1 MVDEVI
7 AIKYVAVNVVKD
19 ADGAGVF
26 SFVFHLRTSAGAT
39 FSLGARYSV
48 LRRLSFVIATEQAD
62 ASASL
67 PTFPPKHSLRRQTPE
82 FLLARGR
89 ALEAYLGAVLG
100 DSRLSVMPAVRQL
113 LRAAEPY
120 RPSDAMRSTALSRSS
135 SLSGPELRSWQS
147 QSPRRN
153 GPSDPGA
160 ALSSSRVT
168 AVDVALHPVVALIL
182 TCTLGALME
191 QVSLCMGCC
200 ALGLAAGR
208 ILRAFSGVT
217 TGTIA
222 SSDTSAQS
230 ASSAA
235 AEPITPGNEG
245 RDSRGSVSTPSALE
259 EKIVNE
265 ALRGHRLYSNA
276 VAAIHANDAA
286 SGWKFHERKQDVDVW
301 LNQRPD
307 GTLWCLGEGII
318 NKTPNELVLVM
329 EDDSNSPTL
338 DKLYVSKKLLKV
350 LPTELLK
357 DLEDGWEPMKLELSQ
372 RLFKSPAWPVA
383 PRDIVTVR
391 LQARRTSDGTMR
403 TIERSIDIP
412 GVDSPSGYTR
422 GTLMVGGYE
431 FTPTVAFSPSGSPS
445 KVRYINM
452 FNPNGGVP
460 QSIVKRTVP
469 GRALAVSLLRSCA
482 G

>member
-1 MVDEVI
+1 MH
-7 AIKYVAVNVVKD
+7 
-19 ADGAGVF
+19 G
-26 SFVFHLRTSAGAT
+26 
-39 FSLGARYSV
+39 
-48 LRRLSFVIATEQAD
+48 
-62 ASASL
+62 
-67 PTFPPKHSLRRQTPE
+67 
-82 FLLARGR
+82 
-89 ALEAYLGAVLG
+89 
-100 DSRLSVMPAVRQL
+100 L
-113 LRAAEPY
+113 LRP
-120 RPSDAMRSTALSRSS
+120 RPC
-135 SLSGPELRSWQS
+135 G
-147 QSPRRN
+147 
-153 GPSDPGA
+153 GA
-160 ALSSSRVT
+160 
-168 AVDVALHPVVALIL
+168 HPA
-182 TCTLGALME
+182 
-191 QVSLCMGCC
+191 
-200 ALGLAAGR
+200 R
-208 ILRAFSGVT
+208 ILRCHHRHHSLFRYIG
-217 TGTIA
+217 
-222 SSDTSAQS
+222 QS

-245 RDSRGSVSTPSALE
+245 RDSRGSMSTPSTLE

-286 SGWKFHERKQDVDVW
+286 SGWISSVNGTSMYG
-301 LNQRPD
+301 NQRPD

-460 QSIVKRTVP
+460 QSIVKITVP
-469 GRALAVSLLRSCA
+469 GRALSVTLLRSCA